1 MRFDIEGCITFD
13 TEEASLVNLLTGDSI
28 ELSATS
34 TRLLTSLLQ
43 HRGDIISRIDIFR
56 TVFEEYGARA
66 SNSNLNQYIST
77 LRRSLSDLGIEKDVI
92 ITVPRIGFKI
102 SDEILITTDSD
113 AHSLF
118 TLPAVNPHPNPPR
131 HNFIWQNGKFCAF
144 SLLVFVSILFFT
156 YLFLYNKQPA
166 EQAIMQD
173 KCSIYIPDSMSKT
186 EVYKDINNIR
196 VLPLVIDCSTPK
208 KIYFLK
214 RQINGTNG
222 LGVYKNTFILECGYK
237 NNQCHS
243 YYYREITNE

>member
-1 MRFDIEGCITFD
+1 MRFDIEGFIIFD
-13 TEEASLVNLLTGDSI
+13 TEGASLVNLLTGDCI

-34 TRLLTSLLQ
+34 SRLLTSLLQ

-77 LRRSLSDLGIEKDVI
+77 LRRSLSDLGVEKDVI

-102 SDEILITTDSD
+102 SDEIVITTDND
-113 AHSLF
+113 THSLF
-118 TLPAVNPHPNPPR
+118 TLPVVNPNLPKN
-131 HNFIWQNGKFCAF
+131 NFIWQNRKFYAF
-144 SLLVFVSILFFT
+144 SLLFFVSTFFLT
-156 YLFLYNKQPA
+156 YLFLFNKQPA
-166 EQAIMQD
+166 DQAIMQD

-243 YYYREITNE
+243 YYYREITND